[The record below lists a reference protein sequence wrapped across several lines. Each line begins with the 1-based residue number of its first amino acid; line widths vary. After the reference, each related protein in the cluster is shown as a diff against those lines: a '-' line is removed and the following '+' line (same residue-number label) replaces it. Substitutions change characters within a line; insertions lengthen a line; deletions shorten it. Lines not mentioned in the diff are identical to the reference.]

1 MMLKKSLVAISFACV
16 CGLFMAPT
24 QVLGSDGYIST
35 SEYFIGGTQPGAF
48 EENVLQSLGE
58 PTERYMGD
66 YIYTKGGPF
75 VKYTNR
81 EILFYNGIGLT
92 VADISVGSNNYGR
105 RVALI
110 LLLDRS
116 GTTPSGLAVGDS
128 VQKMIELYGLSMSSD
143 RNWKVDKSAR
153 FGSRKFIY
161 DQIYSYRVKEARTA
175 WDDMEEMDVYTYKG
189 RVTAICLY
197 TGY

>member
-1 MMLKKSLVAISFACV
+1 MLKKSLVAISLACV
-16 CGLFMAPT
+16 CSLFMAPT

-48 EENVLQSLGE
+48 EANVLQSLGE

-66 YIYTKGGPF
+66 YTYTKGGPF
-75 VKYTNR
+75 VKYTNQ

-128 VQKMIELYGLSMSSD
+128 IQKVIELYGLPMGSA
-143 RNWKVDKSAR
+143 RNWKVDKSTR
-153 FGSRKFIY
+153 FGPYKFMY
-161 DQIYSYRVKEARTA
+161 DEIYSYRVKAARTS

-189 RVTAICLY
+189 RITAICLY

>member
-1 MMLKKSLVAISFACV
+1 MLKKSLVAISFACV
-16 CGLFMAPT
+16 CSLFMAPT

-58 PTERYMGD
+58 PTERYKGD
-66 YIYTKGGPF
+66 YTYTKGGPF
-75 VKYTNR
+75 VKYTNQ

-92 VADISVGSNNYGR
+92 VADISVGSDNYGR

-128 VQKMIELYGLSMSSD
+128 IQKMIELYGLPMGSA
-143 RNWKVDKSAR
+143 RNWKVDKSTR
-153 FGSRKFIY
+153 FGPYKFMY
-161 DQIYSYRVKEARTA
+161 EEIYSYRVKAARTS
-175 WDDMEEMDVYTYKG
+175 WDDMEEMDIYTYKG
-189 RVTAICLY
+189 RITAICLY

>member
-1 MMLKKSLVAISFACV
+1 MLKKSLVAISFACV
-16 CGLFMAPT
+16 CSLFMAPT

-58 PTERYMGD
+58 PTERYKGD
-66 YIYTKGGPF
+66 YTYTKGGPF
-75 VKYTNR
+75 VKYTNQ

-92 VADISVGSNNYGR
+92 VADISVGSDNYGR

-128 VQKMIELYGLSMSSD
+128 IQKMIELYGLPMGSA
-143 RNWKVDKSAR
+143 RNWKVDKSTR
-153 FGSRKFIY
+153 FGPYKFMY
-161 DQIYSYRVKEARTA
+161 DEIYSYRVKAARTS
-175 WDDMEEMDVYTYKG
+175 WDDMEEMDIYTYKG
-189 RVTAICLY
+189 RIAAICLY

>member
-1 MMLKKSLVAISFACV
+1 MLKKSLVAISLACV
-16 CGLFMAPT
+16 CSLFMAPT

-48 EENVLQSLGE
+48 EANVLQSLGE

-66 YIYTKGGPF
+66 YTYTKGGPF
-75 VKYTNR
+75 VKYTNQ

-128 VQKMIELYGLSMSSD
+128 IQKVIELYGLPMGSA
-143 RNWKVDKSAR
+143 RNWKVDKSTR
-153 FGSRKFIY
+153 FGPYKFMY
-161 DQIYSYRVKEARTA
+161 DEIYSYRVKAARTS
-175 WDDMEEMDVYTYKG
+175 WDDMEEMDVYTYK
-189 RVTAICLY
+189 A
-197 TGY
+197 